1 MNFALKIHKIIL
13 LLIFHQE
20 SAFLVVLG
28 RNRHNK
34 PPPARRAATI
44 NVGAGQYVS
53 RSVAITTKNDNF

>member
-1 MNFALKIHKIIL
+1 MNTISLSDYEFFLVQT
-13 LLIFHQE
+13 FHQE

-34 PPPARRAATI
+34 PPPARSAATI

-53 RSVAITTKNDNF
+53 RSVAITTKNI